1 MNNFE
6 WITILVIFI
15 NLPLWEDAKT
25 KLGLFKKMMI
35 VESMMKIRWN
45 NMLWIVII
53 VYTSQGLNN
62 SSFTT
67 ISTFPPLEKETL
79 SILALLL
86 PLIKLYSVWKV
97 TSLQDPT
104 DFILSSLKENG
115 ILLKGIL
122 DNSKDRENILCLSLT
137 CLGIVYFFLS

>member
-1 MNNFE
+1 VDNNTRYFHQSTFVRRRQNKIGALQE
-6 WITILVIFI
+6 NDNSWIYD
-15 NLPLWEDAKT
+15 EDTLKQHVVNCYNS
-25 KLGLFKKMMI
+25 L
-35 VESMMKIRWN
+35 
-45 NMLWIVII
+45 
-53 VYTSQGLNN
+53 YTSQGLNN